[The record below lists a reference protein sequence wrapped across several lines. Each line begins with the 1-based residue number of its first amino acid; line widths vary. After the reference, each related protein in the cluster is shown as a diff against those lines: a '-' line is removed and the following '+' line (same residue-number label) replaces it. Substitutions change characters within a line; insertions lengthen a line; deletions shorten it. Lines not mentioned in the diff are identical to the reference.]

1 MKNSKKNI
9 TAKNF
14 HFVSKFVQACD
25 NREEKGF
32 KKFDVD
38 SMGSFWVRTAHK
50 LLFEVSINKCL
61 NGNIEAC
68 YNRYKKGLF
77 NVV

>member
-9 TAKNF
+9 SAKNF
-14 HFVSKFVQACD
+14 HFVSKFVEACD
-25 NREEKGF
+25 NREAKGAV
-32 KKFDVD
+32 KFDVL
-38 SMGSFWVRTAHK
+38 SMGSFWRKKAHD
-50 LLFEVSINKCL
+50 LLFEVSLNKCL